1 MNLFN
6 EQWTNIGYPNYQNQP
21 QPRVENIQDT
31 IIRDEGNDVI
41 PEIQSNNDSGHN
53 MLQNNQSLQQVLM
66 QDREIG

>member
-41 PEIQSNNDSGHN
+41 PEI
-53 MLQNNQSLQQVLM
+53 
-66 QDREIG
+66 